1 MNQITPYNNSSSKKE
16 QVTAMFDS
24 IAKSYDFLNHL
35 LSLGMDNIWRKKA
48 IRKLHNKPKTILDV
62 ATGTGDFAVTAAKY
76 TQAQI
81 TGIDISQAMLDVGKK
96 KITHKKLNNRIT
108 LQKADSESLPFNE
121 NSFDSVIAGFGVRN
135 FENLD
140 KGISEMY
147 RVLNSNGTVAIL
159 EPSTPNHFPLKQLY
173 NLYFHHLLPN
183 IGSWISKDK
192 NAYRYLPESV
202 NIFPSG
208 KKFIDKLE
216 KAGFK
221 QCKHF
226 HLSFGVVSLYIAIK

>member
-96 KITHKKLNNRIT
+96 KIAHKKLNNRIT
-108 LQKADSESLPFNE
+108 LQKADSENLPFND

-140 KGISEMY
+140 KGISEM
-147 RVLNSNGTVAIL
+147 
-159 EPSTPNHFPLKQLY
+159 
-173 NLYFHHLLPN
+173 
-183 IGSWISKDK
+183 
-192 NAYRYLPESV
+192 
-202 NIFPSG
+202 
-208 KKFIDKLE
+208 
-216 KAGFK
+216 
-221 QCKHF
+221 
-226 HLSFGVVSLYIAIK
+226 

>member
-96 KITHKKLNNRIT
+96 R
-108 LQKADSESLPFNE
+108 
-121 NSFDSVIAGFGVRN
+121 
-135 FENLD
+135 
-140 KGISEMY
+140 
-147 RVLNSNGTVAIL
+147 
-159 EPSTPNHFPLKQLY
+159 
-173 NLYFHHLLPN
+173 
-183 IGSWISKDK
+183 
-192 NAYRYLPESV
+192 
-202 NIFPSG
+202 
-208 KKFIDKLE
+208 
-216 KAGFK
+216 
-221 QCKHF
+221 
-226 HLSFGVVSLYIAIK
+226 

>member
-81 TGIDISQAMLDVGKK
+81 TGIDVSQAMLDVGKK
-96 KITHKKLNNRIT
+96 R
-108 LQKADSESLPFNE
+108 
-121 NSFDSVIAGFGVRN
+121 
-135 FENLD
+135 
-140 KGISEMY
+140 
-147 RVLNSNGTVAIL
+147 
-159 EPSTPNHFPLKQLY
+159 
-173 NLYFHHLLPN
+173 
-183 IGSWISKDK
+183 
-192 NAYRYLPESV
+192 
-202 NIFPSG
+202 
-208 KKFIDKLE
+208 
-216 KAGFK
+216 
-221 QCKHF
+221 
-226 HLSFGVVSLYIAIK
+226 